1 MLHFIIQIQNK
12 GKNMKWTKLSLV
24 AALAMSSVYAGGDVA
39 PVEPVPVV
47 EACGAKPGTT
57 IAGKLTGYYIT
68 DDALPADDMFG
79 DEAQLAFGAT
89 LDVTHTF
96 TDWLTANFSVLGYL
110 NTMNHETWGYFEGDK
125 YGAFFNVANLTATF
139 GDTSFVAG
147 RQLMGTPMLQGYDWL
162 LAPGSFESYTLS
174 NTSIENLSL
183 VGSYVTKWRPNN
195 SGEFP
200 SSLDGDNWT
209 IGAAY
214 DNQTISGSIWY
225 YNVDDALNT
234 SNNDFYTQIYVDLG
248 YNFGS
253 FKLEGQYVDT
263 DYDTLEDSTAFGF
276 MASTSVAGFDLS
288 AAYVNISDNVTGYV
302 GWNSLYT
309 NQWNST
315 VANQYL
321 GDDIDT
327 FKVAASTTFMG
338 VATEISYADYDNDS
352 YEFDLVLGY
361 DFTDT
366 IDAGIVY
373 TNTKSTVWTDIND
386 EPTDVNQ
393 LEVYANYKF

>member
-1 MLHFIIQIQNK
+1 
-12 GKNMKWTKLSLV
+12 MKWTKLSLV

-68 DDALPADDMFG
+68 DDSLPADDMFG
-79 DEAQLAFGAT
+79 DQAQLAFGAT
-89 LDVTHTF
+89 LDVTHAF

-110 NTMNHETWGYFEGDK
+110 NTMNHETWGYFEQDK

-162 LAPGSFESYTLS
+162 LAPGSFEAYTLS
-174 NTSIENLSL
+174 NTSIENLTL

-200 SSLDGDNWT
+200 PSLDGDNYAL
-209 IGAAY
+209 GAAY
-214 DNQTISGSIWY
+214 DNQTINGSIWY
-225 YNVDDALNT
+225 YNIDAFALDPAAFVDA
-234 SNNDFYTQIYVDLG
+234 YTQFYVDLG

-263 DYDTLEDSTAFGF
+263 SFDTLEDSSAFGI
-276 MASTSVAGFDLS
+276 MASTSLAGFDLS
-288 AAYVNISDNVTGYV
+288 AAYVNLSDGATGYV

-309 NQWNST
+309 NQWNTT

-321 GDDIDT
+321 GDDIDSW
-327 FKVAASTTFMG
+327 KIAASTTFMG
-338 VATEISYADYDNDS
+338 ISAELSYADYDNDS
-352 YEFDLVLGY
+352 YEFDAVFGY

-373 TNTKSTVWTDIND
+373 TNTQSTVWDPN
-386 EPTDVNQ
+386 EDVNQ